1 MTESF
6 LWFDLE
12 TFGRNPRTS
21 RISQFAA
28 IRTDF
33 ELNPIGEPVSLFC
46 KPADDFLPEPEAAI
60 ITGITPQYAFEAGL
74 CEAEFMAAMHE
85 QFNRPGTCGVGFNSI
100 RFDDEFVRFGFYRN
114 FFDAYEREYAGGNS
128 RWDLLDVSRFFYT
141 LRPDGLNWPLR
152 DDGMPSFK
160 LEHLAKAND
169 CFEGEAHEALSD
181 VRSLVNLARKLKS
194 LQPKLWHYAL
204 NLRDKAFVANL
215 LTLPKHHCILHISG
229 QFSAA
234 KACSALM
241 LPIMPHPVIKNR
253 TIAVELAPQALQLLE
268 YNAQQISNSIFT
280 KSSELPEGE
289 VRIGIKEIHHNRCPA
304 LIGLQSLT
312 DAELLRWKIE
322 SERLQL
328 DLGQAE
334 SIRQQLLSGLESIRN
349 KLTAVFSTARD
360 FNGDDPDG
368 ALYDGFIDR
377 ADKVKFAKARS
388 SKGQAPLV
396 FNDPRLTEL
405 YFRYKARN
413 WPESLDASERQLW
426 DRHKWQHLSPEAI
439 LSYQE
444 HINDLISGNP
454 AHAEVLESLKDWV
467 IEITAHQWP

>member
-1 MTESF
+1 MPESF

-33 ELNPIGEPVSLFC
+33 ELNPIDEPISLFC

-60 ITGITPQYAFEAGL
+60 ITGITPQFAFKAGL
-74 CEAEFMAAMHE
+74 CEAEFMAAINE

-100 RFDDEFVRFGFYRN
+100 RFDDEFVRFGLYRN
-114 FFDAYEREYAGGNS
+114 FLDPYEREYAGGNS
-128 RWDLLDVSRFFYT
+128 RWDLLDVTRFFYA

-152 DDGMPSFK
+152 EDGMSSFK
-160 LEHLAKAND
+160 LENLAKAND

-181 VRSLVNLARKLKS
+181 VRSLINLARKLKS
-194 LQPKLWHYAL
+194 LQPRLWDYAL
-204 NLRDKAFVANL
+204 NLRDKAFVANF
-215 LTLPKHHCILHISG
+215 LTLQKYQSILHVSG

-253 TIAVELAPQALQLLE
+253 TIAVALAPEALQLLE
-268 YNAQQISNSIFT
+268 LNTQQISSNIFT

-312 DAELLRWKIE
+312 DNELLRWKIE

-334 SIRQQLLSGLESIRN
+334 IIRQQLLSGLESIRD
-349 KLTAVFSTARD
+349 KLRVVFSAARE
-360 FNGDDPDG
+360 FKSDDPDG

-377 ADKVKFAKARS
+377 ADKLKFSKARS

-413 WPESLDASERQLW
+413 WPDSLDTSERKLW
-426 DRHKWQHLSPEAI
+426 NQHKSQHLSPETL

-444 HINDLISGNP
+444 HINQLIAGNP
-454 AHAEVLESLKDWV
+454 EHAVVLESLRLWAID
-467 IEITAHQWP
+467 ISSCQ

>member
-1 MTESF
+1 MPESF

-28 IRTDF
+28 ILTDF
-33 ELNPIGEPVSLFC
+33 ELNPIDAPISLFC

-60 ITGITPQYAFEAGL
+60 ITGITPQFAFKEGL
-74 CEAEFMAAMHE
+74 CEAEFMAAIHE

-114 FFDAYEREYAGGNS
+114 FLDAYEREYAGGNS
-128 RWDLLDVSRFFYT
+128 RWDLLDVTRFFYA

-152 DDGMPSFK
+152 DDGKPSFK
-160 LEHLAKAND
+160 LENLAKAND

-181 VRSLVNLARKLKS
+181 VRSLVNLARKMKS
-194 LQPKLWHYAL
+194 LQPRLWDYAL
-204 NLRDKAFVANL
+204 NLRDKAFVANV
-215 LTLPKHHCILHISG
+215 LTLQKHQSILHVSG

-241 LPIMPHPVIKNR
+241 LPIMPHPLIKNR
-253 TIAVELAPQALQLLE
+253 TIAVELAPEALHLLE
-268 YNAQQISNSIFT
+268 YDAQQIGNNIFT

-304 LIGLQSLT
+304 LIGLQNLT
-312 DAELLRWKIE
+312 DNELLRWKIE

-334 SIRQQLLSGLESIRN
+334 IIRQQLQSGMESIRN
-349 KLTAVFSTARD
+349 KLTVVFSAARE
-360 FNGDDPDG
+360 FKSDDPDG

-377 ADKVKFAKARS
+377 ADKLKFSKARS
-388 SKGQAPLV
+388 SKGQAPIV

-413 WPESLDASERQLW
+413 WPESLDTSERKSWHQ
-426 DRHKWQHLSPEAI
+426 HKSQHLSPETL

-444 HINDLISGNP
+444 HINDLITENP
-454 AHAEVLESLKDWV
+454 AHAAVLESLKVWA
-467 IEITAHQWP
+467 IEISSHQ